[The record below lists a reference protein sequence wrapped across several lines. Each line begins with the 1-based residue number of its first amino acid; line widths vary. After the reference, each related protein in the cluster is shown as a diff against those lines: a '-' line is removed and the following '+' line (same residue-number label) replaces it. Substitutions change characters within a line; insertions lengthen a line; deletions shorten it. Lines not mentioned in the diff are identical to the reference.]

1 MSGHPRDGKLSPTS
15 WSRDDERNY
24 TRRIGDEPRDGV
36 GGRYLF
42 SLVFTGRHSATINNG
57 VPKRGFRGD
66 RGNQKGGALSTI
78 TVSCQSEKSG
88 VTAGYPCETD
98 NQAPW
103 YVLWTRSHCEQL
115 VHDQLSA
122 KGFESFLPKIS
133 QWSRR
138 QGVRQLVRAPMFPGY
153 LFLRHEF
160 LDKTNY
166 IEVSKTKGLVRIL
179 GERWDHLGTVP
190 YREMDAIKKVIEAEL
205 PAMPHPYLR
214 EGQRVRVARGPLA
227 NAEGILVKS
236 EPKRGVLVLS
246 VDLLRRSVGV
256 EIDCTLVNPV

>member
-1 MSGHPRDGKLSPTS
+1 MSIITASSQTEAHAAIVGR
-15 WSRDDERNY
+15 SRDPVN
-24 TRRIGDEPRDGV
+24 
-36 GGRYLF
+36 
-42 SLVFTGRHSATINNG
+42 
-57 VPKRGFRGD
+57 
-66 RGNQKGGALSTI
+66 
-78 TVSCQSEKSG
+78 
-88 VTAGYPCETD
+88 
-98 NQAPW
+98 APAW

-122 KGFESFLPKIS
+122 RGFESFLPKIS

-138 QGVRQLVRAPMFPGY
+138 NGLRHLVRAPMFPGY
-153 LFLRHEF
+153 LFLRHDAM
-160 LDKTNY
+160 DKMSY
-166 IEVSKTKGLVRIL
+166 IEVCKTKGLVRIL

-190 YREMDAIKKVIEAEL
+190 SGEIEAIQKVIEAEL

-256 EIDCTLVNPV
+256 EIDCTMVNPI